1 MPPVLAMTTRPAIST
16 SETNDDN
23 SPMDD
28 FVQNWRE
35 VRENGDI
42 QFEPVEIPPPEP
54 REPGMFDEFFRS
66 VGEFLAGLF
75 GWFPATW
82 PALYWILIAVGV
94 AAALFIIYRLIE
106 PYLGP
111 RSKMEWAEEEPEWQP
126 DAQQSIALLEDAD
139 RLAAQ
144 GKYDE
149 ATHLLLQRS
158 VVHLSEAKPD
168 WVEPSS
174 TARELVAIQ
183 ALPDKARAT
192 FGVIAERVERSLFAL
207 RTLNQDDWETARA
220 AYADFA
226 ATSLR
231 GPVG

>member
-1 MPPVLAMTTRPAIST
+1 MTAMTTGPAIST
-16 SETNDDN
+16 SEASDANGP
-23 SPMDD
+23 SDD
-28 FVQNWRE
+28 FVQNWRD
-35 VRENGDI
+35 VRGNDDI
-42 QFEPVEIPPPEP
+42 QFEPVKIPPPEP
-54 REPGMFDEFFRS
+54 REPGMFDEFFKS
-66 VGEFLAGLF
+66 IGEFLAGLF

-82 PALYWILIAVGV
+82 PALYWILIIVAV
-94 AAALFIIYRLIE
+94 AAALFILYRLVE

-111 RSKMEWAEEEPEWQP
+111 RADKGWVEEEPEWQP
-126 DAQQSIALLEDAD
+126 DAAQSIALLEDAD

-174 TARELVAIQ
+174 TARELVAIE

-207 RTLNQDDWETARA
+207 RALSQDDWEAARA

-226 ATSLR
+226 ATSLK
-231 GPVG
+231 GPIG

>member
-1 MPPVLAMTTRPAIST
+1 MAPVTVMTTGPAIST
-16 SETNDDN
+16 SEANEANPVSDE
-23 SPMDD
+23 
-28 FVQNWRE
+28 FAENWRD
-35 VRENGDI
+35 VRDNGDI
-42 QFEPVEIPPPEP
+42 QFEPVEIPPTEP
-54 REPGMFDEFFRS
+54 REPGMFDEFFENVS
-66 VGEFLAGLF
+66 EFLADLF

-82 PALYWILIAVGV
+82 PVLYWALIAAGI
-94 AAALFIIYRLIE
+94 AAALFIIYRLVE
-106 PYLGP
+106 PYLGARP
-111 RSKMEWAEEEPEWQP
+111 ENNWTEAEPEWQP
-126 DAQQSIALLEDAD
+126 DTAQSLALLEDAD

-207 RTLNQDDWETARA
+207 RSLSKDDWEAARA

-231 GPVG
+231 GPIG